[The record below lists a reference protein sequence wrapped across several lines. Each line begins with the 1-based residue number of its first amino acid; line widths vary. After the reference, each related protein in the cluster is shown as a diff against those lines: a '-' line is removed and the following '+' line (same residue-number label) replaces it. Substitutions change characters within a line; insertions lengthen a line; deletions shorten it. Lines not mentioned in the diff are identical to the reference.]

1 MKFNL
6 NAQTIFVWI
15 VQLLILTIP
24 LSSYISTKVLVLAFI
39 FSLFLKPDDQDSIF
53 KLAGKSWDVVIYI
66 TILLFG
72 LIHSEDLETGLRV
85 LETSLSLV
93 GWLVIFSRIPNFSS
107 NSHKLLISFIVGLLI
122 ACIACLSSALI
133 AYSQSGDL
141 NVFFYYQLT
150 QIINSHPTYLAYYL
164 IFSITYIVY
173 ILYYGNVRTNKKA
186 WISILIFFFLMLV
199 LTGGKTA
206 YVSVLMIF
214 SFFILKFLLEEITK
228 EKKIVFSVIL
238 ILLISLF
245 VSNSI
250 NTFDVELSQQNDYWE
265 RLILWES
272 AILANPNPIVG
283 VGTGD
288 YKDALNAYYQ
298 SHGMEEFAK
307 GSFNSHNQFIQVYFS
322 NGLIGLMAL
331 IFLIGRPLY
340 LSIRSQNTL
349 GILLIFPFII
359 YGVTEVF
366 LGRYQGV
373 VFFALLHQIVIY
385 QHYSVRSLF
394 TLKEG

>member
-1 MKFNL
+1 MRKLFYWSL
-6 NAQTIFVWI
+6 FIFAF
-15 VQLLILTIP
+15 TIP
-24 LSSYISTKVLVLAFI
+24 ISEDLSAKIIVLVFLISIILSVWRKTSI
-39 FSLFLKPDDQDSIF
+39 FSAL
-53 KLAGKSWDVVIYI
+53 GKSWDIIAYLVIL
-66 TILLFG
+66 ILG
-72 LIHSEDLETGLRV
+72 LIHTEDIKTGIRV
-85 LETSLSLV
+85 LETSLSLL
-93 GWLVIFSRIPNFSS
+93 GLLFIFSRIEDEASELNH
-107 NSHKLLISFIVGLLI
+107 NIIVSFMLGLLVASLI
-122 ACIACLSSALI
+122 CLGNAAIS
-133 AYSQSGDL
+133 YNQSRDFH
-141 NVFFYYQLT
+141 VFFYYQLT
-150 QIINSHPTYLAYYL
+150 QVISSHPTYLAYYL

-173 ILYYGNVRTNKKA
+173 MLYYGIVKPNKKV
-186 WISILIFFFLMLV
+186 WIPILIFFFSMLI

-214 SFFILKFLLEEITK
+214 SFFILKYLLEDITK
-228 EKKIVFSVIL
+228 EKKIVFSVIV

-245 VSNSI
+245 VFSSI
-250 NTFDVELSQQNDYWE
+250 NSFDIEFSQQNDYWE
-265 RLILWES
+265 RSLLWES

-288 YKDALNAYYQ
+288 YKTALNAYYQ
-298 SHGMEEFAK
+298 SHGMVEFAK

-331 IFLIGRPLY
+331 VFLVGRPLY
-340 LSIRSQNTL
+340 LSVRSQNTL

-385 QHYSVRSLF
+385 QHYSTRSSF